1 MYRPASSLSSGT
13 VGTRSQVELSRL
25 ISAAVINEKF
35 CRTLLD
41 NPAKALVA
49 GYGGESFHLPS
60 EEKARISS
68 IRATSLADFARQ
80 LTQIPESGHV
90 PMTYCAG
97 D

>member
-1 MYRPASSLSSGT
+1 MYKQISSRSNFAMGS
-13 VGTRSQVELSRL
+13 RSQLELSRL

-35 CRTLLD
+35 CRTLLE

-60 EEKARISS
+60 EEKARVMS

-80 LTQIPESGHV
+80 LTQFPEIGRATV
-90 PMTYCAG
+90 TYCAG